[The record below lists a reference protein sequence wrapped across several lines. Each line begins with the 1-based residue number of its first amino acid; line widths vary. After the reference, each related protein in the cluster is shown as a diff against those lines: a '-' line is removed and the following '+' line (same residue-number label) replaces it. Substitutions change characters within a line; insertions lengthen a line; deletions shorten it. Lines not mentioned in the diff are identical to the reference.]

1 MSSILSC
8 VEKFIYQVTGIA
20 NTPGEI
26 LSPGFYYQVEDQ
38 FFGPFGSKE
47 LARTSLQ
54 THED

>member
-1 MSSILSC
+1 MSSILSRI
-8 VEKFIYQVTGIA
+8 EKHIYEVTGIA
-20 NTPGEI
+20 DTPGKI
-26 LSPGFYYQVEDQ
+26 YKPGFYYQVEDQ